1 MRLFVGLILG
11 VFLAVGIAYVHDSS
25 MSPADR
31 PTQAIVNWDAF
42 GTSVRGVSTNISAMW
57 DRLTEG
63 AQNIGDSVKKRT

>member
-1 MRLFVGLILG
+1 MRMFVGLVLG

-25 MSPADR
+25 IAAADR

-42 GTSVRGVSTNISAMW
+42 GTSMRGVTTSFTSLW

-63 AQNIGDSVKKRT
+63 AQNVGDAVKKRS